1 MKKYSYEILMTIK
14 TLLIVGVLS
23 LYVMRGYDLV
33 EWHPKHSPLILAC
46 GALGVLI
53 DVKKEKEINQ

>member
-14 TLLIVGVLS
+14 TLLIVAPLT

-46 GALGVLI
+46 CVLGILVN
-53 DVKKEKEINQ
+53 VKKEKEENK